1 MTRRILIYGDVNLN
15 YRDGSGAW
23 LEALTECLLRT
34 DSEVH
39 VLLKADVVES
49 DRRAALDEFEDL
61 VVHTPFDD
69 QVSGLAGMKPRAAAS
84 RIAVL
89 DRRYRY
95 DIVISRGFDIAAQ
108 LAISSRFTGRMWPYL
123 TEGAA
128 FAFAPTE
135 HERGLLDTIAEQSRR
150 IFLQTEEA
158 RSIVESLNDGM
169 TGKTLVMN
177 PIIPDA
183 AFRSKNSEP
192 EPGAPLEMVYA
203 GKFARLWNT
212 LEMTQLPSRLA
223 AERVE
228 TVLSMVGDKFQGT
241 GPDTA
246 WLEEMKAA
254 AATDDPRVRWH
265 GGLPRARVLDI
276 VHDAD
281 LGMCWRDAELDASPE
296 ISTKM
301 LECSALG
308 TPPLL
313 NRTTMHEQ
321 LLGADYPLFIDDGDV
336 LATVRRIAG
345 APQLITQ
352 ARSRAQAAVQ
362 PFSMEATVDRFRG
375 YFARAEADPATAGA
389 LQVRERR
396 QRIVVAGHDFKFAS
410 DLIETLQQRDDI
422 DLRIDKWHRL
432 ASHDKEASL
441 AAARWADT
449 VICEWSGPN
458 AVFYAKHLPASA
470 RLIVRFHGFEVR
482 GRWIKDLDP
491 HRVDAFVFISDFY
504 RRQILR
510 TLGWPEHRSTVIHNT
525 IDAADLDRP
534 KLPGAQFRL
543 GMAGYVPFLK
553 RPDRAV
559 DLLRLLL
566 RTDDRFHLHLRGRAP
581 WNYQWEWRKP
591 AGQDAYRAFFREI
604 ANDPQLRRH
613 VIFEPFSPDM
623 GNWFRRIGWMTSP
636 SSRETF
642 HLAPV
647 EGMASGAPALVWD
660 RDGATEIFGPEFVRS
675 TTEELA
681 EIVLAHVEEPQ
692 WRDLGSQA
700 QERAGRYDF
709 IKARDRWFELLS
721 LPKGAQPPLHGESL
735 LAEGAAPQNRA
746 EALVA
751 LHNAFERHGAEHAAQ
766 VLAAHPDWLEP
777 ETAIVTGW
785 RRLTQWAEGS
795 SLPPTGVAPLYQP
808 RKDTVLAV
816 GLARKDSFTAVRS
829 VPTGAP
835 KSVGAADQDVLLA
848 VDAFTRAAIRER
860 ASAIVA
866 RGPLTTVLAAC
877 LTARRLGLP
886 WFADS
891 IQPLA
896 GTGRRG
902 ALLEQLHQAMVDEAR
917 PTEQLTTVLSSG
929 PAAAPA
935 DSPTPRLGDLQ
946 IGLIADEFTRRTIS
960 TAMPTVELS
969 RTGWPEQLEGLSA
982 VLVESAWEG
991 RDHEWFHGIAY
1002 HGEEEAADLWNM
1014 LAACRERGIPVL
1026 FWNKEDPVHFRS
1038 FALAASRTD
1047 HVFTTDADR
1056 LPAYLSQANRNLT
1069 ASSLPFFA
1077 EPRIHNPLPTSRPFT
1092 RTAAFAGTYYGSRY
1106 PQRSE
1111 ELRMILETAAEHG
1124 LTIYDRQKDR
1134 PDSPYQMPQDLQ
1146 PFSVGSV
1153 PYEQVLEVYKSHPVN
1168 LNVNSVSDSP
1178 SMFSRRV
1185 VEIAASGSV
1194 VASGAGRGVRE
1205 ALGPEFPVLES
1216 AEEWRAHLTSWF
1228 SDENARLR
1236 SAWGQMRT
1244 VLRTHRADQSLVLM
1258 LRTAGIA
1265 VDPHRLPDYGWVVES
1280 AAQVESAAA
1289 QTLTPV
1295 VITQDETLREMAAA
1309 KGLRTATTTDAA
1321 AWITAT
1327 RAEPAPTHFEDL
1339 LLATLFV
1346 DADVLSAR
1354 TGTAEGA
1361 PLIAPGLG
1369 AQDSA
1374 LWRSH
1379 LNGLADGEAP
1389 WAWRMPGVED

>member
-1 MTRRILIYGDVNLN
+1 
-15 YRDGSGAW
+15 
-23 LEALTECLLRT
+23 
-34 DSEVH
+34 
-39 VLLKADVVES
+39 
-49 DRRAALDEFEDL
+49 
-61 VVHTPFDD
+61 
-69 QVSGLAGMKPRAAAS
+69 
-84 RIAVL
+84 
-89 DRRYRY
+89 
-95 DIVISRGFDIAAQ
+95 
-108 LAISSRFTGRMWPYL
+108 
-123 TEGAA
+123 
-128 FAFAPTE
+128 
-135 HERGLLDTIAEQSRR
+135 
-150 IFLQTEEA
+150 
-158 RSIVESLNDGM
+158 M
-169 TGKTLVMN
+169 TGKTLIMN

-183 AFRSKNSEP
+183 AYRSKDSEP

-203 GKFARLWNT
+203 GKFARPWNT
-212 LEMTQLPSRLA
+212 LEITQLPSRLA
-223 AERVE
+223 AEGIE
-228 TVLSMVGDKFQGT
+228 TALSMVGDKFQGT
-241 GPDTA
+241 GPDAA
-246 WLEEMKAA
+246 WLEEMKTA
-254 AATDDPRVRWH
+254 AATDDPRVTWH

-281 LGMCWRDAELDASPE
+281 VGMCWRGSELDASPE

-321 LLGADYPLFIDDGDV
+321 LLGRDYPLFIDDGDV
-336 LATVRRIAG
+336 LATVRRIAD
-345 APQLITQ
+345 APQLIAR
-352 ARSRAQAAVQ
+352 ARSRAQVAVR
-362 PFSMEATVDRFRG
+362 PYSTEATVERFRD

-389 LQVRERR
+389 LRVRERR
-396 QRIVVAGHDFKFAS
+396 QRVVVAGHDFKFAS

-422 DLRIDKWHRL
+422 ELRIDKWHRL
-432 ASHDKEASL
+432 ASHDKEASM
-441 AAARWADT
+441 AAAQWADT

-458 AVFYAKHLPASA
+458 AVFYAKNLPTST

-482 GRWIKDLDP
+482 GKWIKDLDP

-504 RRQILR
+504 RRQILH

-534 KLPGAQFRL
+534 KLPGAQFHL
-543 GMAGYVPFLK
+543 GLAGYVPFLK

-566 RTDDRFHLHLRGRAP
+566 RADDRYHLHIRGRVP
-581 WNYQWEWRKP
+581 WQYQWEWRKP
-591 AGQDAYRAFFREI
+591 AGQDAYRAFFQVI
-604 ANDPQLRRH
+604 ADDPQLRRH

-636 SSRETF
+636 SARETF

-681 EIVLAHVEEPQ
+681 EIVLEHIDEPD
-692 WRDLGSQA
+692 WADLSSRA
-700 QERAGRYDF
+700 TERASRYDF
-709 IKARDRWFELLS
+709 IKARDRWLELLS
-721 LPKGAQPPLHGESL
+721 LPRGAQPPLYGESL

-751 LHNAFERHGAEHAAQ
+751 LHNAFERHGAEQAVQ
-766 VLAAHPDWLEP
+766 VHAAHPEWLEA
-777 ETAIVTGW
+777 ESTIVTGW
-785 RRLTQWAEGS
+785 RRLTQWAEGV
-795 SLPPTGVAPLYQP
+795 SLPPAGVAPLYQP

-816 GLARKDSFTAVRS
+816 GLARKDRFSAVRS

-835 KSVGAADQDVLLA
+835 RSVGAADQDVLLA
-848 VDAFTRAAIRER
+848 VDAFTRAAIRTR
-860 ASAIVA
+860 AAGIVV

-877 LTARRLGLP
+877 LTARRLGIP

-891 IQPLA
+891 IEPLA

-902 ALLEQLHQAMVDEAR
+902 ALLEQLHEAMLDEAR
-917 PTEQLTTVLSSG
+917 PTEDLAPALSG
-929 PAAAPA
+929 PVVPPA
-935 DSPTPRLGDLQ
+935 DSPAPHLGDLR

-969 RTGWPEQLEGLSA
+969 RKGGSEQLDGLSA

-1002 HGEEEAADLWNM
+1002 HGEEDAADLWSL
-1014 LAACRERGIPVL
+1014 LAACRRREIPVL

-1056 LPAYLSQANRNLT
+1056 LPTYLAQANQNVT

-1077 EPRIHNPLPTSRPFT
+1077 EPRIHNPLPASRPFS

-1106 PQRSE
+1106 PQRSQ
-1111 ELRMILETAAEHG
+1111 ELRMILEAAAEHG

-1134 PDSPYQMPQDLQ
+1134 PDSPYQLPPDLQ

-1153 PYEQVLEVYKSHPVN
+1153 PYEQVLEVYKAHPVN
-1168 LNVNSVSDSP
+1168 INVNSVSDSP

-1216 AEEWRAHLTSWF
+1216 AAEWKTHLTSWF
-1228 SDENARLR
+1228 TDENARLH
-1236 SAWGQMRT
+1236 SVWGQMRT
-1244 VLRTHRADQSLVLM
+1244 VLRTHRADQALVLM

-1265 VDPHRLPDYGWVVES
+1265 VDPHCLPEYGWIVES
-1280 AAQVESAAA
+1280 PAQVDSAAA
-1289 QTLTPV
+1289 QTLPPI
-1295 VITQDETLREMAAA
+1295 VITQDERLRETAAS
-1309 KGLRTATTTDAA
+1309 KGLRTATTTDAVV
-1321 AWITAT
+1321 WVTAG
-1327 RAEPAPTHFEDL
+1327 RAAPTPTYYEDL

-1354 TGTAEGA
+1354 MDTTEGA
-1361 PLIAPGLG
+1361 PLIAPGRG
-1369 AQDSA
+1369 ALDSA

-1379 LNGLADGEAP
+1379 LSGPAEGETP
-1389 WAWRMPGVED
+1389 WAWRMPRIDA

>member
-1 MTRRILIYGDVNLN
+1 MTRRILIYGDVNVN

-23 LEALTECLLRT
+23 LEALIGCLLHT

-39 VLLKADVVES
+39 VLLKADIVDG
-49 DRRAALDEFEDL
+49 DRRAALSDVEGL

-89 DRRYRY
+89 DRRHRY
-95 DIVISRGFDIAAQ
+95 DIIISRGFDIAAQ
-108 LAISSRFTGRMWPYL
+108 LAISGRFTGRMWPYL
-123 TEGAA
+123 TEGAP
-128 FAFAPTE
+128 FAFAPTD
-135 HERGLLDTIAEQSRR
+135 HQRTLLDAIAVQSRR

-158 RSIVESLNDGM
+158 RSIVESLNGPM

-177 PIIPDA
+177 PIIPDE
-183 AFRSKNSEP
+183 AFRPKDPEQEP
-192 EPGAPLEMVYA
+192 SAPLEMVYA

-223 AERVE
+223 AEGVQ
-228 TVLSMVGDKFQGT
+228 TVLSMVGDKFQGV
-241 GPDTA
+241 GPDAGWQT
-246 WLEEMKAA
+246 EMKAA
-254 AATDDPRVRWH
+254 SAAHDPRVTWH
-265 GGLPRARVLDI
+265 GGLPRSRVLDI
-276 VHDAD
+276 VHSSDV
-281 LGMCWRDAELDASPE
+281 GMCWRDAALDASPE

-321 LLGADYPLFIDDGDV
+321 LLGADYPLFIDEGDV
-336 LATVRRIAG
+336 LATLRTITRN
-345 APQLITQ
+345 PQLITD
-352 ARSRAQAAVQ
+352 ARDRAQAAVR
-362 PFSMEATVDRFRG
+362 PYSMSATVERFRG
-375 YFARAEADPATAGA
+375 YFTRAESDAATAGE
-389 LQVRERR
+389 LQVRGRR
-396 QRIVVAGHDFKFAS
+396 QRVVVAGHDFKFAS

-422 DLRIDKWHRL
+422 ELRIDKWHRL

-458 AVFYAKHLPASA
+458 AVFYAKHLPAST

-482 GRWIKDLDP
+482 GKWITDLDP

-504 RRQILR
+504 RREILN

-534 KLPGAQFRL
+534 KLPGAQFHL

-559 DLLRLLL
+559 DLLRRVL
-566 RTDDRFHLHLRGRAP
+566 RTDERFHLHIRGRAP

-591 AGQDAYRAFFREI
+591 AGQDAYRAFFQEI
-604 ANDPQLRRH
+604 ADDPQLRRH
-613 VIFEPFSPDM
+613 VVFEPFSPDM

-636 SSRETF
+636 SARETF

-660 RDGATEIFGPEFVRS
+660 RDGASEIFGPAFVRS
-675 TTEELA
+675 STEELA
-681 EIVLAHVEEPQ
+681 EIVLEHTDATRWAELSS
-692 WRDLGSQA
+692 RA
-700 QERAGRYDF
+700 KERAGRYDF
-709 IKARDRWFELLS
+709 VKARDRWFELLN
-721 LPKGAQPPLHGESL
+721 LPKGAQPPLHGVSL
-735 LAEGAAPQNRA
+735 LVEGIAPKNRA
-746 EALVA
+746 EALIA
-751 LHNAFERHGAEHAAQ
+751 LHKAFERHGADSAAEVHAEHAE
-766 VLAAHPDWLEP
+766 WLER
-777 ETAIVTGW
+777 ESTIVTGW
-785 RRLTQWAEGS
+785 LRLTQWAEGT
-795 SLPPTGVAPLYQP
+795 SLPPVDVAPLYQP
-808 RKDTVLAV
+808 RPGTVLCV
-816 GLARKDSFTAVRS
+816 GSARKDRFPGIRTL
-829 VPTGAP
+829 PTGAP
-835 KSVGAADQDVLLA
+835 RSVGAPDQDVLLA
-848 VDAFTRAAIRER
+848 VDAFTRAATRER
-860 ASAIVA
+860 AAAIVA
-866 RGPLTTVLAAC
+866 RGPLTTVLAARI
-877 LTARRLGLP
+877 TARRLGIP

-891 IQPLA
+891 IEPLE

-902 ALLEQLHQAMVDEAR
+902 DLLQQLHEALSTEAQTTDVLATLLR
-917 PTEQLTTVLSSG
+917 PGSTISG
-929 PAAAPA
+929 TG
-935 DSPTPRLGDLQ
+935 STTPRLSDLR

-969 RTGWPEQLEGLSA
+969 RTGWLEQLEGLSA

-1002 HGEEEAADLWNM
+1002 HGEEEAADLWNL
-1014 LAACRERGIPVL
+1014 LAACRERNIPVL

-1056 LPAYLSQANRNLT
+1056 LPAYLAQANQNLT

-1077 EPRIHNPLPTSRPFT
+1077 EPQIHNPLPTSRAYS
-1092 RTAAFAGTYYGSRY
+1092 RTAAFAGTYYGNRY

-1134 PDSPYQMPQDLQ
+1134 PDSPYQLPQDLQ
-1146 PFSVGSV
+1146 PYSVGSV

-1168 LNVNSVSDSP
+1168 INVNSVSDSP

-1194 VASGAGRGVRE
+1194 VASGAGRGIRE
-1205 ALGPEFPVLES
+1205 ALGADFPVLES
-1216 AEEWRAHLTSWF
+1216 AEEWATQLGTWF
-1228 SDENARLR
+1228 SDEDARLR
-1236 SAWGQMRT
+1236 SAWGQMRA
-1244 VLRTHRADQSLVLM
+1244 VLRTHRADQALVLM
-1258 LRTAGIA
+1258 LRTAGIG
-1265 VDPHRLPDYGWVVES
+1265 VDPRSLPEYGWLVTSSAQLES
-1280 AAQVESAAA
+1280 AAR
-1289 QTLTPV
+1289 QTLPPV
-1295 VITQDETLREMAAA
+1295 VITQEEELRDAAA
-1309 KGLRTATTTDAA
+1309 EKGLRTSTSVDAVLWITDA
-1321 AWITAT
+1321 
-1327 RAEPAPTHFEDL
+1327 RAELAPTHFEDL

-1354 TGTAEGA
+1354 TDTSEGE

-1369 AQDSA
+1369 DQDTA

-1379 LNGLADGEAP
+1379 VEGPAAGESP
-1389 WAWRMPGVED
+1389 WAWRIPRADS